1 MIGLTAPGD
10 RVRRVTLHVT
20 MLLAAACFFRS
31 AAASRIVMDEA
42 GRKVTVPDHPH
53 RVICLVPSV
62 TDAVFALGS
71 GDDVVAV
78 SDYTTYPP
86 EALKKPSVGSLV
98 KPSIETILSFHPDL
112 VVGTQIPGSS
122 ETASQLEALGI
133 PVYLVDPHGLAGILQ
148 SVTHLGEALDRVPQ
162 AAALNANLSRR
173 IEAVK
178 VRTAGKPAPRVLV
191 PVWYDPII
199 TIGKHAFITEIIEA
213 AGGRSVTDD
222 LVPDWPQVSMEAV
235 LSRAPDAL
243 LLVRGGKVTLSALQ
257 NRPGWSSLRA
267 VQEGKVYIVGSGI
280 QDPSPV
286 AIDALEEMAREFHP

>member
-1 MIGLTAPGD
+1 
-10 RVRRVTLHVT
+10 
-20 MLLAAACFFRS
+20 MLLASACLLRP
-31 AAASRIVMDEA
+31 AAASRIVTDEA

-62 TDAVFALGS
+62 TDAIFALGS

-122 ETASQLEALGI
+122 ETATQLEAVGI

-148 SVTHLGEALDRVPQ
+148 SVAHLGEALNRVPQ
-162 AAALNANLSRR
+162 AAALNASLSRR

-178 VRTAGKPAPRVLV
+178 ARTAGKPAPRVLV
-191 PVWYDPII
+191 PVWYDPIV

-235 LSRAPDAL
+235 LTRAPDAL
-243 LLVRGGKVTLSALQ
+243 LLVRGGKVTMSALQ

-267 VQEGKVYIVGSGI
+267 VQEGKVYYVSSGI
-280 QDPSPV
+280 EDPSPV